1 MSKANP
7 KSVNGLFTELDT
19 IVEWFSS
26 DDVDLESSLDKYERG
41 LEIIQDLEKKLDT
54 IDTKLETIHQK
65 FKQSNS

>member
-41 LEIIQDLEKKLDT
+41 LEIISQLEKKLDT
-54 IDTKLETIHQK
+54 IDSKLETIHQK
-65 FKQSNS
+65 FKQSGS

>member
-41 LEIIQDLEKKLDT
+41 LEIIQDLEKKLNA

-65 FKQSNS
+65 FKQSDS

>member
-65 FKQSNS
+65 FKQSDS